1 MIFGIE
7 LTPGSIMFYGG
18 IALAVITVIAAVIY
32 LSVTSA
38 KAHKLLKKMDS
49 EKLPDGNIMKRVS

>member
-18 IALAVITVIAAVIY
+18 IALAALTAAAAVVY

-38 KAHKLLKKMDS
+38 KAHRLLKKMDS
-49 EKLPDGNIMKRVS
+49 EKLTDSSIAKRVT